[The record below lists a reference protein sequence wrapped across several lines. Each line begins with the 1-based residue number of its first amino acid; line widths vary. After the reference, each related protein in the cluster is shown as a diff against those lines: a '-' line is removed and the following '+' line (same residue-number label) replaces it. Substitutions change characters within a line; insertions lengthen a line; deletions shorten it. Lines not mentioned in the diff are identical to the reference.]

1 MEIPKDVKDK
11 KKYLQ
16 YKALEKHRILTTDKI
31 QVASDGTQVNM
42 AWFPNIMKKKIAH
55 LPANEQEHFLTEK
68 EEYYAINNKLT
79 SLKRQ
84 AMGLVHGWAITKS
97 GLGAGDNSIT
107 KVKKAELLEYFG
119 RMFTVDEV
127 VEIVNKD
134 WGIPVQKK
142 TISKFRMK
150 HGKQIEELIE
160 KFKLSHVDMRLGVKR
175 SRLEELTYLYGLQK
189 EKFEETKRNDNYNLL
204 LRTLEQ
210 IRKEAEGDRLTID
223 GKIDVKYEVNI
234 QQHLANEV
242 FKTLNLKEII
252 LSRVAAKMGVNPIK
266 LIHSLNTSYYK
277 KFSNVLGDYN
287 PNESEEALY
296 PSQMNYD
303 FERIGK
309 AQSIL
314 DKYAEDAVVEME
326 SKGSPRDP
334 DNAQDIKEQLL
345 AKLLAKKKGMSS
357 TKTEINSKDKSR

>member
-16 YKALEKHRILTTDKI
+16 YKALEKHRIVTTDKY
-31 QVASDGTQVNM
+31 QTASDGTVINM
-42 AWFPNIMKKKIAH
+42 AWFNNILKKKIAH
-55 LPANEQEHFLTEK
+55 LPVAEQEIFLSEK
-68 EEYYAINNKLT
+68 EEYYSINNKMT
-79 SLKRQ
+79 ALKRQ
-84 AMGLVHGWAITKS
+84 AMGLVQGWASVK
-97 GLGAGDNSIT
+97 AQGDNSIT
-107 KVKKAELLEYFG
+107 KMKKTELLEYFG

-127 VEIVNKD
+127 VEIVNKE
-134 WGIPVQKK
+134 WGVPVQKQA
-142 TISKFRMK
+142 IQKFRTK
-150 HGKQIEELIE
+150 NGKQIQDLIE

-189 EKFEETKRNDNYNLL
+189 DKFEETKRNDNYSLL

-223 GKIDVKYEVNI
+223 GKVDIKYEVDI
-234 QQHLANEV
+234 QQHLMNEV
-242 FKTLNLKEII
+242 FKTLNLKEIV
-252 LSRVAAKMGVNPIK
+252 LSRVAARMGLNPVK

-287 PNESEEALY
+287 PDENSDVPF
-296 PSQMNYD
+296 PSQLNYD

-314 DKYAEDAVVEME
+314 DKYAEDAVIEE
-326 SKGSPRDP
+326 QQKAPKRDEEQA
-334 DNAQDIKEQLL
+334 NDIKDQLL
-345 AKLLAKKKGMSS
+345 QKLLAKKKNFSKV
-357 TKTEINSKDKSR
+357 KTEIDSKDKSR

>member
-16 YKALEKHRILTTDKI
+16 YKALEKHRIVSTDKF
-31 QVASDGTQVNM
+31 QTASDGSIINM
-42 AWFPNIMKKKIAH
+42 AWFGNILKKKIAH
-55 LPANEQEHFLTEK
+55 LPAVEQELFLSEK
-68 EEYYAINNKLT
+68 ELFYSINNKMT
-79 SLKRQ
+79 ALKRQ
-84 AMGLVHGWAITKS
+84 SMGLIQGWAPVKEK
-97 GLGAGDNSIT
+97 GDNSIT
-107 KVKKAELLEYFG
+107 KLKKTELLEYFG

-134 WGIPVQKK
+134 WGVPIQKQA
-142 TISKFRMK
+142 IQRFRTK
-150 HGKQIEELIE
+150 NGKQIEDLIE

-189 EKFEETKRNDNYNLL
+189 EKFEDTKRNDNYSLL

-223 GKIDVKYEVNI
+223 GKVDIKYEVDI
-234 QQHLANEV
+234 QQHLMNEV

-252 LSRVAAKMGVNPIK
+252 LSRVAARMGLNPVK
-266 LIHSLNTSYYK
+266 LVHSLNTSYYK

-287 PNESEEALY
+287 PDENSDVTF

-314 DKYAEDAVVEME
+314 DRYAEDAVIEEEIKAPPRNEE
-326 SKGSPRDP
+326 SA
-334 DNAQDIKEQLL
+334 NNIKDQLL
-345 AKLLAKKKGMSS
+345 EKLLAKKKNFKN

>member
-16 YKALEKHRILTTDKI
+16 YKALEKHRILNEDRL
-31 QVASDGTQVNM
+31 QQASDGSIINM
-42 AWFPNIMKKKIAH
+42 AWFNNVMKKKIAH
-55 LPANEQEHFLTEK
+55 LPADEQEHFLTEK
-68 EEYYAINNKLT
+68 ELFYSINNKLT
-79 SLKRQ
+79 ALKRQ
-84 AMGLVHGWAITKS
+84 SMGLVQGFQIVKQK
-97 GLGAGDNSIT
+97 GDNSIT
-107 KVKKAELLEYFG
+107 KIKKAELLEYFG

-134 WGIPVQKK
+134 WGIPVQKQV
-142 TISKFRMK
+142 IQRFRTK

-175 SRLEELTYLYGLQK
+175 SRLEELTYLYGIQK
-189 EKFEETKRNDNYNLL
+189 DTFEKTNRNDNYKLL
-204 LRTLEQ
+204 LTTLEQ
-210 IRKEAEGDRLTID
+210 IRKEAEGDRLTVE
-223 GKIDVKYEVNI
+223 GKVDVRYEVNI

-252 LSRVAAKMGVNPIK
+252 LSRVAAKMGLNPIK
-266 LIHSLNTSYYK
+266 LIHSLNTSYYR

-287 PNESEEALY
+287 PNEEEQVLY

-314 DKYAEDAVVEME
+314 DRYAEDAVIEME
-326 SKGSPRDP
+326 EKSPPKDSEQA
-334 DNAQDIKEQLL
+334 DDIKEALL
-345 AKLLAKKKGMSS
+345 RKLMQKKSGINK